1 LFPKEL
7 VNLLCT
13 HPSIDKFDAEFAMY
27 VAKGE
32 KFDQNDKE
40 NDPMNINK
48 LLKFLLAPVKQS
60 SAPAPPD
67 NQTGSSLL
75 SVPLNTNT
83 TVHRRSN
90 SKISNNREN

>member
-1 LFPKEL
+1 
-7 VNLLCT
+7 
-13 HPSIDKFDAEFAMY
+13 MY

-40 NDPMNINK
+40 NDPININK

-60 SAPAPPD
+60 SAPAPPEI
-67 NQTGSSLL
+67 QTSSQL

-83 TVHRRSN
+83 TVHRRNN
-90 SKISNNREN
+90 SRNNSRISNTRENWKA